1 MVVLAALGLASWQP
15 AWSAA
20 APVVFEDVSAAV
32 GIRFVH
38 ENGGSGEKYM
48 VETMGS
54 GACFLDY
61 DDDGDPDLYLVQGA
75 ALAGFQGATKLTNV
89 LYRNEGLSADGTV
102 RFRDVTLQAGVGD
115 TGWGMGCAA
124 ADIDGDADID
134 LLVTNFGPDK
144 LYRNNGDGTF
154 TDITQAAGVGDSR
167 WSASAA
173 FADADADGDLD
184 LYVTH
189 YVDHTIEANRP
200 CSTLLG
206 QRSYCPPGAYSPVP
220 DSFYRN
226 RGDGTF
232 VEEPAAARP
241 SRPGNGL
248 GVIWSDLNQD
258 QRPDIYVAN
267 DSSPNFL
274 FVNQG
279 GMFREDALVAG
290 VAVNDDGRWEAGM
303 GVEAADLNGDGL
315 MDLFVT
321 HLAMETNT
329 LYLNLGNGQF
339 ADASLPSG
347 LGPLSY
353 RLVGF
358 GTAALDFDLDG
369 DLDLLVVNGHV
380 EDTAEES
387 FDNITYAQRPQLLEN
402 TGKGRFRDV
411 GSAHGAIFSERLV
424 GRGLALADVDGD
436 GDLDAVI
443 TTSGGRARLLL
454 ASGAVGSWIELDL
467 RQKGPNPFAIGAWV
481 TIRSGSRTQVR
492 EVRTSSSYLSQHDRI
507 LHAGLAGARQA
518 LVEVQWP
525 GGPRERFGPLRAGR
539 LHRLLRGTG
548 LSASSI
554 EGELKAGGNQG
565 EG

>member
-1 MVVLAALGLASWQP
+1 MVAVLGLAWWFP
-15 AWSAA
+15 AWSEGAL
-20 APVVFEDVSAAV
+20 VVFKDASEAA

-38 ENGGSGEKYM
+38 EHGGSGEKYM

-75 ALAGFQGATKLTNV
+75 ALAGFQGATDLTNV
-89 LYRNEGLSADGTV
+89 LYRNEGLNGDGMV
-102 RFRDVTLQAGVGD
+102 RFRDVTTRAGVGD
-115 TGWGMGCAA
+115 PGWGMGCAA
-124 ADIDGDADID
+124 ADIDGDTDID
-134 LLVTNFGPDK
+134 LLVTNFGPDR
-144 LYRNNGDGTF
+144 LYRNEGDGTF

-189 YVDHTIEANRP
+189 YVDHTIEADRP
-200 CSTLLG
+200 CGTLLG

-232 VEEPAAARP
+232 AEEPAAVPAG
-241 SRPGNGL
+241 SPGNGL
-248 GVIWSDLNQD
+248 GVVWSDLNQD

-279 GMFREDALVAG
+279 GTFREEGLIAG

-315 MDLFVT
+315 VDLFVT

-329 LYLNLGNGQF
+329 FYRNLGNGQF

-380 EDTAEES
+380 EDTPEDS
-387 FDNITYAQRPQLLEN
+387 FDNITYAQQPQLLEN
-402 TGKGRFRDV
+402 TGNGRFRDT

-424 GRGLALADVDGD
+424 GRGLALADVDRD
-436 GDLDAVI
+436 GDLDAVM
-443 TTSGGRARLLL
+443 TTSRGRARLLL
-454 ASGAVGSWIELDL
+454 ASGAAGSWIELDL
-467 RQKGPNPFAIGAWV
+467 RQKGPNPLAVGARV
-481 TIRSGSRTQVR
+481 TLRSGSRMQVR
-492 EVRTSSSYLSQHDRI
+492 EVRTSSSYLSQNDRI
-507 LHAGLAGARQA
+507 LHAGLAGAREA
-518 LVEVQWP
+518 LVDVQWP
-525 GGPRERFGPLRAGR
+525 GGPREMFGPLRAGR
-539 LHRLLRGTG
+539 LHRLQHGTG
-548 LSASSI
+548 HPANST
-554 EGELKAGGNQG
+554 ERERKAGGNQG
-565 EG
+565 EH